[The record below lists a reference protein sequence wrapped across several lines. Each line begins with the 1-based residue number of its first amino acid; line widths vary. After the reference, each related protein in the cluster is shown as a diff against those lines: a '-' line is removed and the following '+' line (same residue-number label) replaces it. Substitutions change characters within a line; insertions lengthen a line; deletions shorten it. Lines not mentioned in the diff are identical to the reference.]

1 MAKKVY
7 SSGFVS
13 DVHGRVTSVVPLK
26 IKYMRQFMDIFS
38 KISGA
43 KDEDESLEYVL
54 ECVYI
59 AMKQYSPDTYLSKED
74 IESSFDLK
82 TLYTILE
89 YAAEIK
95 TNKEDAAKT
104 QSGDGTTWEDLDLP
118 TLEAEA
124 FLTGIWKNFEELE
137 ASISMP
143 ELTLLLATKRDLE
156 YQDKKFSAAMQGV
169 NLDEESG
176 KTDAWEEM
184 KARVFSGGK
193 ATDGNDILAY
203 QGANA
208 SKAGFGIGMGLDY
221 EDLTKS

>member
-7 SSGFVS
+7 NSGEIF
-13 DVHGRVTSVVPLK
+13 DINGNLINAVPLK
-26 IKYMRQFMDIFS
+26 IKYMRPFMDLFS
-38 KISGA
+38 KLSNA
-43 KDEDESLEYVL
+43 KDEDESLDYVISCAL
-54 ECVYI
+54 I
-59 AMKQYSPDTYLSKED
+59 ALNQYSPGQYQTKED
-74 IESSFDLK
+74 VESMFDLK
-82 TLYTILE
+82 TIYKILE

-95 TNKEDAAKT
+95 TEKT
-104 QSGDGTTWEDLDLP
+104 EGTSKSQTEGDTWETLDLP

-143 ELTLLLATKRDLE
+143 ELTLLLSTKRDLE
-156 YQDKKFSAAMQGV
+156 YQQKKFDAAMQGV
-169 NLDEESG
+169 DLEEGNKS
-176 KTDAWEEM
+176 DAWEEM

-193 ATDGNDILAY
+193 ADNGNDILAL

-208 SKAGFGIGMGLDY
+208 RKAGFGIGMGLDY